1 MSSYE
6 GNPIGCLY
14 ERYQSSGVSPL
25 YEVTMKKGQAHAP
38 VFEAILSVPEGFK
51 VSAQGNS
58 KKIAKNL
65 AAKMMLDKLDHRD
78 KTLNRLDD
86 TEMIKDKSDD
96 RNTVKE
102 EEEEGSEKNANI
114 KVKVTE
120 EILSSKADDD
130 NNNPMKEEMETKTTK
145 DDTTS
150 SNTMNL
156 MSPGLQ
162 TLASQPTAAASVT
175 TFYYRLQRS
184 QGPVLDNLHNGNICL
199 AGDLSTEDYVPVLE
213 MLAQEQQFQARFI
226 QLESLDNIQQSLVQ
240 IITEGQD
247 HPVTVCVGMGPY
259 SKNFAARAALMYIKL
274 MSRPDVFQEE

>member
-1 MSSYE
+1 
-6 GNPIGCLY
+6 
-14 ERYQSSGVSPL
+14 
-25 YEVTMKKGQAHAP
+25 MKKGQAHAP

-65 AAKMMLDKLDHRD
+65 AAKMMLDKLDCSRD

-86 TEMIKDKSDD
+86 TEMIKDKLDD
-96 RNTVKE
+96 KNTVKE

-114 KVKVTE
+114 KVKVLFILQIFSCIALKILLKVTE

-175 TFYYRLQRS
+175 TFYYR
-184 QGPVLDNLHNGNICL
+184 
-199 AGDLSTEDYVPVLE
+199 
-213 MLAQEQQFQARFI
+213 
-226 QLESLDNIQQSLVQ
+226 
-240 IITEGQD
+240 
-247 HPVTVCVGMGPY
+247 CV
-259 SKNFAARAALMYIKL
+259 YILFKL
-274 MSRPDVFQEE
+274 I